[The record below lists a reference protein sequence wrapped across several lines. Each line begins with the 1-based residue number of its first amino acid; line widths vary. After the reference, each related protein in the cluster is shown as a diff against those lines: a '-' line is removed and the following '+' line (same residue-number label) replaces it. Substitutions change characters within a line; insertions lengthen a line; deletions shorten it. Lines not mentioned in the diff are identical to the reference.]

1 MASTKP
7 VPSFSL
13 TSSEAKKI
21 HLGLC
26 LHQHPLSIISTQH
39 PSSPACSP
47 GTWHQDSNQ
56 VLWIFSLIYSL
67 WIRLSWTQHPFLPS
81 EASSGHFAAMPR
93 LQQKPMLPHW
103 PQKNQSSSCA
113 HGVEVSQ
120 EMPTPAGSWTP
131 ELSPPAAHTSGGS
144 KDTHGFAV
152 PG

>member
-56 VLWIFSLIYSL
+56 VLWIFFPDLFTLDSSLMDTTSI
-67 WIRLSWTQHPFLPS
+67 
-81 EASSGHFAAMPR
+81 
-93 LQQKPMLPHW
+93 
-103 PQKNQSSSCA
+103 
-113 HGVEVSQ
+113 
-120 EMPTPAGSWTP
+120 
-131 ELSPPAAHTSGGS
+131 SPL
-144 KDTHGFAV
+144 
-152 PG
+152 